1 MSSSVDERIVKLGFD
16 NGKFEKG
23 VSQSMSTL
31 DKLEEKLKF
40 KHADEGTKNLQRAFD
55 GFDFSVMSRG
65 IESLERRFST
75 MGIAGMNVVNKITD
89 SIIGAAKKIESAT
102 IGQIKAGGWSR
113 AMNLANAQFQIEGL
127 GEDWNEMQ
135 KAISY
140 GVKDTAYGLDAAA
153 SAASSLVASG
163 VAYKESIEGAN
174 DSLMHTSL
182 RAISGVAAMTNSSYE
197 DISRIFTT
205 VAGNGRLMGD
215 QLLQLSSRGLNVA
228 ANLANAFGKT
238 EAEIRDMVSHG
249 QIDFET
255 FAKAMDDAFGAHA
268 KEANKTFT
276 GALSNMK
283 AALSRFGAVFATPV
297 IEKTNTLFIS
307 LTSRIDELKGKL
319 NSVRVP
325 KSMEE
330 LHKELDNLNLT
341 AAGFDAVSKSISEK
355 TIDFGKDFADM
366 WQSGIDAF
374 SALIKAVDLSWFD
387 TIVEKV
393 DIATNKVKWFF
404 DTLKDYLTDSSEDT
418 AKEVNDAAKSMMV
431 SAEEAAAA
439 RDVIAGKY
447 GTGASR
453 ANKLKELFG
462 EQSAKN
468 IQTYV
473 NAVAVAGWDY
483 EKSAVKIEEASE
495 KIELSEEELAKK
507 EKLKGIFDN
516 LKNSGNNFLAAA
528 KNIAIVITSVGK
540 AIFKGFGF
548 NVSSAGS
555 MLEKVSSV
563 VLKISY
569 KIGTYVL
576 PLLNSITVG
585 VSNLWRAA
593 KTVGGSLKTILSSI
607 FAAFSSVFK
616 IDTGSISKGIVN
628 VTGFVD
634 RLSKKLIISEDGAS
648 KIYSTSVKFFTAAKQ
663 GLSFVWSLLKKVP
676 DVIDKIANSKLVS
689 GIIVKI
695 RELIEIVRNI
705 DLKTLFE
712 NKIKPLIEYVKNI
725 DLSKISNSSM
735 FGGIINA
742 FDAVGEFLSKNTSIP
757 ERLTQFI
764 NSVINALS
772 NIDYGKIAKTGAM
785 IFVITSIAKYI
796 FAVNSLGN
804 AIDAVAQIPVK
815 IGEFISNL
823 GTSISKFANA
833 TKYAAMAYMI
843 ASIAKALLIAAGA
856 IIALSFVDSGKLY
869 EVATLIAI
877 LAFVFKSL
885 ISSLSNML
893 STMSNGVL
901 DVKSFI
907 YTVGL
912 VASMISIIK
921 SLSSAFAAIIKELAI
936 FAVAAPIEKMAAA
949 IVVTYF
955 ISQCITDILTTCVV
969 IIRDIPTIVKVQKVL
984 PLISKFFVMYAAAML
999 IISAGVAL
1007 LGSISV
1013 GRLAV
1018 ATIAALAI
1026 SSAME
1031 QMLKSCLRAANS
1043 FESARRAEKVL
1054 PTIASFLIALSAS
1067 FVIAAYAIA
1076 KLGSVKVGNLV
1087 VSTLAV
1093 IVISASMERFLEV
1106 SIKLLKNYQ
1115 IASRAEKVLPTIA
1128 SFLIALSA
1136 SFVIAAYAIAKLG
1149 SVKVGNLVVATIA
1162 MITISTVMDQ
1172 FLETSLKLLKRY
1184 NIAARVEKIL
1194 PSIASF
1200 LISLSAALLIAS
1212 YAISRLGNLDISNLI
1227 VATVAMY
1234 AIMHL
1239 MMEFIKFSINMS
1251 NNYHDMLRVRDT
1263 ILKISASIV
1272 LISIAVAI
1280 LATSTTLLAVVAK
1293 ILSFGDIIK
1302 STAILLASAYALK
1315 LVFDNY
1321 SKLQSSAKG
1330 AISAALMMSIALI
1343 IMTAAITIISKTQP
1357 DILSALIV
1365 AGLMISLAVA
1375 ISIIAKTVSKYGASS
1390 DALLNVGI
1398 MMMSIS
1404 IAMIILAEAIK
1415 KFSTTASTGILSFV
1429 AVMGVLLAFIIVLGM
1444 LDKVSSGGITKIMET
1459 IGSFFLFLGVG
1470 AALVGVGMLLVAT
1483 GFKMFANALKT
1494 LAPILE
1500 VVFTSIEN
1508 HWGAF
1513 IIGSL
1518 VLVVVIG
1525 LIVAGIVELASVIKP
1540 IVELVVKGLT
1550 AILDAFKSFS
1560 KSAGDSITKTSK
1572 GLSTQTKTAI
1582 VGIIGGL
1589 LAAIVSATPE
1599 TLKTIGEVII
1609 KVLKW
1614 LGTIAGDIAE
1624 GLVNFL
1630 IEVINGVADAI
1641 MNNSSRIWAALK
1653 SVLYAIADLVLQIL
1667 GGIIADIADWFGAG
1681 NKVRDF
1687 INGTSEELMRKS
1699 LETRKAAEASAEAKK
1714 EVYNNIR
1721 GVADDTEDASE
1732 STSKS
1737 NARSIF
1743 SFLGLGNSSELAAD
1757 QVGAAME
1764 DVERVTGQ
1772 TSDQVEKN
1780 LAKQQE
1786 ALEKLKESAFYDT
1799 LANANTGAALDAA
1812 KRNLSSGYNKKAFE
1826 TAGKNSGT
1834 SFANG
1839 FNLGSQSTMVPDMS
1853 EYFGE
1858 NSDLNLDMS
1867 EYGAGMGEEYGT
1879 AFGETTTTTA
1889 TAELYNPEVY
1899 SETMDA
1905 NMEDGIISSIADHKD
1920 EVEATTRTSVTDTIN
1935 SQIEGNRNQLKESAK
1950 YMWRGFYE
1958 GTEVEQP
1965 VIMNSVAQMVAEIK
1979 KTMTGP
1985 DGLDEHS
1992 PSKVAYGWGRY
2003 LVMGLAEG
2011 VRNST
2016 SLATDS
2022 AAELSDAMIVSFGA
2036 PLDYLAK
2043 IASGELVY
2051 DPSIRPV
2058 IDSSAIRSGAGT
2070 INSMIGA
2077 QQIQLSGY
2085 SGQLAAD
2092 ISQLDSSNL
2101 RVVEELQQ
2109 LRADMADMTEQITNM
2124 QMVMDTGALVGQ
2136 ISGPIDRS
2144 LGRSMI
2150 RKGRGN

>member
-40 KHADEGTKNLQRAFD
+40 KHAEEGTKNIQRAFD
-55 GFDFSVMSRG
+55 RFDFSVMSRG

-75 MGIAGMNVVNKITD
+75 MGIAGMNVVNKVTD

-163 VAYKESIEGAN
+163 VAYKESINGAN

-255 FAKAMDDAFGAHA
+255 FATAMDDAFGAHA

-319 NSVRVP
+319 NSVTVP

-355 TIDFGKDFADM
+355 TIDLGKDFADM

-374 SALIKAVDLSWFD
+374 SALVKAVDLSWFD

-418 AKEVNDAAKSMMV
+418 AKEVNDAAKSMIV

-473 NAVAVAGWDY
+473 NAVAAAGWDY

-569 KIGTYVL
+569 KIGTFVL

-585 VSNLWRAA
+585 VSNLWRAT

-616 IDTGSISKGIVN
+616 IDTGSISKSIVN
-628 VTGFVD
+628 VTEKIRLLSEKIAVGENGAKKIQAISEKIFQIIKKAID
-634 RLSKKLIISEDGAS
+634 FIKRLSSMAFDIIDSLS
-648 KIYSTSVKFFTAAKQ
+648 SSQ
-663 GLSFVWSLLKKVP
+663 GLQLLKEKMNSIIDLLANADVDKLANNPIGSLLKEIFDGVSAVVKTNGDLP
-676 DVIDKIANSKLVS
+676 SKLT
-689 GIIVKI
+689 G
-695 RELIEIVRNI
+695 
-705 DLKTLFE
+705 F
-712 NKIKPLIEYVKNI
+712 
-725 DLSKISNSSM
+725 
-735 FGGIINA
+735 INA
-742 FDAVGEFLSKNTSIP
+742 IVEAIKNLKWGSI
-757 ERLTQFI
+757 
-764 NSVINALS
+764 
-772 NIDYGKIAKTGAM
+772 IAISGA
-785 IFVITSIAKYI
+785 IFVVTSIARLI
-796 FAVNSLGN
+796 FSINSLGK
-804 AIDAVAQIPVK
+804 ALDAVAQIPMHVANFFSNTAETVRK
-815 IGEFISNL
+815 IGNAVSKLAAVESIWIVAKSIALLTASIFVLSLIDEQKLFNATAVIVVIGVVLAALIKSITRSMNSGSSSILRVVNSL
-823 GTSISKFANA
+823 GTIVAVLYAVSGLIVGLAGAVLLVSMALAIISKIGDNIP
-833 TKYAAMAYMI
+833 M
-843 ASIAKALLIAAGA
+843 ALLTVVG
-856 IIALSFVDSGKLY
+856 II
-869 EVATLIAI
+869 
-877 LAFVFKSL
+877 SL
-885 ISSLSNML
+885 IGLAVGALMYVITNIKV
-893 STMSNGVL
+893 T
-901 DVKSFI
+901 KSI
-907 YTVGL
+907 GL
-912 VASMISIIK
+912 TSK
-921 SLSSAFAAIIKELAI
+921 LA
-936 FAVAAPIEKMAAA
+936 AVAAV
-949 IVVTYF
+949 IVALSV
-955 ISQCITDILTTCVV
+955 SV
-969 IIRDIPTIVKVQKVL
+969 
-984 PLISKFFVMYAAAML
+984 L
-999 IISAGVAL
+999 IISAAMAVMSKIPAESFGPIAGVL
-1007 LGSISV
+1007 ITLFG
-1013 GRLAV
+1013 G
-1018 ATIAALAI
+1018 IAAVI
-1026 SSAME
+1026 
-1031 QMLKSCLRAANS
+1031 AATS
-1043 FESARRAEKVL
+1043 TTSTSKL
-1054 PTIASFLIALSAS
+1054 LSAS
-1067 FVIAAYAIA
+1067 
-1076 KLGSVKVGNLV
+1076 
-1087 VSTLAV
+1087 
-1093 IVISASMERFLEV
+1093 V
-1106 SIKLLKNYQ
+1106 SI
-1115 IASRAEKVLPTIA
+1115 
-1128 SFLIALSA
+1128 
-1136 SFVIAAYAIAKLG
+1136 
-1149 SVKVGNLVVATIA
+1149 IA
-1162 MITISTVMDQ
+1162 MGIAIS
-1172 FLETSLKLLKRY
+1172 LL
-1184 NIAARVEKIL
+1184 L
-1194 PSIASF
+1194 G
-1200 LISLSAALLIAS
+1200 SLSAAMVACASALKILESINGSISPLLLTFVGILSAIFLFITGITELIAS
-1212 YAISRLGNLDISNLI
+1212 SGNLGSGSL
-1227 VATVAMY
+1227 
-1234 AIMHL
+1234 
-1239 MMEFIKFSINMS
+1239 SI
-1251 NNYHDMLRVRDT
+1251 L
-1263 ILKISASIV
+1263 
-1272 LISIAVAI
+1272 SIAVVMFAIGSAMVKISESLTVLSSVDFTTLGWGVASLSVI
-1280 LATSTTLLAVVAK
+1280 LAMIVGV
-1293 ILSFGDIIK
+1293 I
-1302 STAILLASAYALK
+1302 
-1315 LVFDNY
+1315 N
-1321 SKLQSSAKG
+1321 SAKN
-1330 AISAALMMSIALI
+1330 ISAGQMLMLAALFIFI
-1343 IMTAAITIISKTQP
+1343 QKTINTISN
-1357 DILSALIV
+1357 
-1365 AGLMISLAVA
+1365 AV
-1375 ISIIAKTVSKYGASS
+1375 SIIAKTENTKSAILSLLGIIAMMAIAIAGISAVLGSGGSVDGLDAVGKAFIEMSIGIILIAVAIRILADVQTGLVGAVIAIGALVAVVVILGALASKFPKMADGLNSIGKAFLYVGIGALLVGASMYLVAKAFLVFS
-1390 DALLNVGI
+1390 EAL
-1398 MMMSIS
+1398 
-1404 IAMIILAEAIK
+1404 AILVPNLDK
-1415 KFSTTASTGILSFV
+1415 FFSTL
-1429 AVMGVLLAFIIVLGM
+1429 
-1444 LDKVSSGGITKIMET
+1444 
-1459 IGSFFLFLGVG
+1459 
-1470 AALVGVGMLLVAT
+1470 
-1483 GFKMFANALKT
+1483 
-1494 LAPILE
+1494 
-1500 VVFTSIEN
+1500 EN
-1508 HWGAF
+1508 HKWAAIGIGAF
-1513 IIGSL
+1513 IIIVLAL
-1518 VLVVVIG
+1518 V
-1525 LIVAGIVELASVIKP
+1525 VAGIVK
-1540 IVELVVKGLT
+1540 LVSLIEPLVTVVTKAIT
-1550 AILDAFKSFS
+1550 TILDSLGKFA
-1560 KSAGDSITKTSK
+1560 DR
-1572 GLSTQTKTAI
+1572 LSTGTEKVSKTISTKTKTAMI
-1582 VGIIGGL
+1582 GIFGGI
-1589 LAAIVSATPE
+1589 LAAIAGMTPE
-1599 TLKTIGEVII
+1599 TLETIGELII

-1614 LGTIAGDIAE
+1614 LGTIAGDVAE

-1653 SVLYAIADLVLQIL
+1653 SVLYAIADLVLQIF
-1667 GGIIADIADWFGAG
+1667 GGIIAGIADKLGAG
-1681 NKVRDF
+1681 DTVRDF

-1721 GVADDTEDASE
+1721 GVADDAEDTSE

-1737 NARSIF
+1737 NDKTAL
-1743 SFLGLGNSSELAAD
+1743 SFLNIGNGSGSAAD
-1757 QVGAAME
+1757 EVEKAMG
-1764 DVERVTGQ
+1764 RITNVTGQ
-1772 TSDQVEKN
+1772 TANQVEEN
-1780 LAKQQE
+1780 LEKQRE
-1786 ALEKLKESAFYDT
+1786 ALARLKATAYYET
-1799 LANANTGAALDAA
+1799 LASANTSAALDAA
-1812 KRNLSSGYNKKAFE
+1812 KRSLMSGYNKKLYE
-1826 TAGKNSGT
+1826 NSGK
-1834 SFANG
+1834 ANAKSYSDG
-1839 FNLGSQSTMVPDMS
+1839 FNSEARTSMMPDMDK
-1853 EYFGE
+1853 YFGD
-1858 NSDLNLDMS
+1858 NSEFNLDMS
-1867 EYGAGMGEEYGT
+1867 EYGAK
-1879 AFGETTTTTA
+1879 
-1889 TAELYNPEVY
+1889 LYNPEAY

-1905 NMEDGIISSIADHKD
+1905 NMEQGIISSITDHKE
-1920 EVEATTRTSVTDTIN
+1920 EVETATRTSVTDTIN
-1935 SQIEGNRNQLKESAK
+1935 AQIEGNRGQVESVTK
-1950 YMWRGFYE
+1950 YMWRGFFDATDKE
-1958 GTEVEQP
+1958 KPIILG
-1965 VIMNSVAQMVAEIK
+1965 SVAQMVADIK
-1979 KTMTGP
+1979 KQMEGP

-1992 PSKVAYGWGRY
+1992 PSKVAYGWGKY
-2003 LVMGLAEG
+2003 LVMGLSNG
-2011 VRNST
+2011 VKNST
-2016 SLATDS
+2016 ALATDS
-2022 AAELSDAMIVSFGA
+2022 MSELSDAMIVSFGA

-2043 IASGELVY
+2043 IASGEFVY

-2058 IDSSAIRSGAGT
+2058 IDASSIRSGASS

-2092 ISQLDSSNL
+2092 ISQLDNSNL
-2101 RVVEELQQ
+2101 MVVNELRQ
-2109 LRADMADMTEQITNM
+2109 LREDMAAMTEEITNM

-2144 LGRSMI
+2144 LGRNAV
-2150 RKGRGN
+2150 RRGRGN

>member
-1087 VSTLAV
+1087 V
-1093 IVISASMERFLEV
+1093 
-1106 SIKLLKNYQ
+1106 
-1115 IASRAEKVLPTIA
+1115 
-1128 SFLIALSA
+1128 
-1136 SFVIAAYAIAKLG
+1136 
-1149 SVKVGNLVVATIA
+1149 ATIA